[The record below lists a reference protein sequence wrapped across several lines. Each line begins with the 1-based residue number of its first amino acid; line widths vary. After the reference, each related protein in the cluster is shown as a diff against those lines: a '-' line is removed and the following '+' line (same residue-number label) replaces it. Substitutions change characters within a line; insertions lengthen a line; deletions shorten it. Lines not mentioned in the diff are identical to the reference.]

1 MMSTASPETES
12 SEALSEKIS
21 RLSSE
26 WSPGTSVSHF
36 FVEKLWPQIQPEYEE
51 MLVAVSEYL
60 RKQISMDRNISGVT
74 AFIEGRVKGSD
85 SIYKSIQRRKETRII
100 ANPEH
105 VLHEVH
111 DLIGLRIIVDTRG
124 NILKMDDFI
133 EQHFRKV
140 QSKDVVI
147 FSPYR
152 QNLQDPQKPTE
163 FGAYETHNHYI
174 HLPESCELTRFH
186 KVMLEIQVTT
196 IGEALFNIFDHELTY
211 KGYAGPLQGQDPAW
225 LDTLHGAAKQLGIA
239 MSHLTG
245 GQTGGSKA
253 SRAHTLLKQF
263 TGTVKEARSS
273 HPRQLT
279 LEDTDQSL
287 RRLLCSLADE
297 LNSLIPNS
305 QGATDK
311 QREKLVQSFKFPQ
324 MNDRRNK
331 VVDSYSDTFYWI
343 FKRDDQINAAVE
355 TAHAQM
361 CYHWYSVD
369 NCPSRGRHP
378 RHCDSFSD
386 WMQSESKLY
395 WLSGKPGSGKSTLVN
410 FILQDSRTQ
419 EFLDRW
425 KPGAITISHFFW
437 KASSSSMQKNMK
449 GMFCSLLHQLAF
461 QNEYVQ
467 HLVMS
472 RIPNWSNK
480 DDYSDWCEKDLSSLL
495 DEILTSIP
503 APVFLM
509 IDGLDEILTDETL
522 DLLSAVARFREL
534 RNVKV
539 CVSSRPEPLF
549 QREFDTEKQL
559 RLQDLTR
566 GDMQNFAS
574 SIITKDWYT
583 ARGYDQKG
591 VDELKDLLASN
602 AEGVFLWLRLAGE
615 NLKRGYRKGDTL
627 KDLRN
632 RLETLP
638 RELNDLYT
646 EMWRRLNED
655 TQSNR
660 ESGASYIN
668 ILLHIG
674 SDSDFFLMNSLAF
687 LMTSTNHEIQRKY
700 VGHLDEAVNWVQFVS
715 LCEETRRLVEN
726 RCAGL
731 FQVTTTTANPHERL
745 SVDLPQQHP
754 AIGDI
759 LLLDVS
765 IVHRSAYD
773 FLNESVEGL
782 KIRSLDHSSAD
793 DRNYKLLQGYLVLA
807 TILGKHLTRR
817 FWFDQA
823 VWYLGCYDEISEKL
837 LQTFVELVQPLLTAG
852 LLEEDDVDFCD
863 LSTPLQRHIITYLAK
878 QPKQRASRILREC
891 LIPGQNTHIFNSNQD
906 CGILDITNDQEVD
919 VWARGAVGGNPR
931 HFLPFTQI
939 DIWPAHN
946 YLDTITYLS
955 AGALILF
962 QELNHSEYESRLRL
976 VEFNARLHEYP
987 HVYDRLF
994 WSDCNEFIPFTIGYW
1009 NWNKDR
1015 EEGDWSFSIYPFV
1028 KMGVVNVGDDC
1039 IFVTLK
1045 CNLAFLAKMLSDSES
1060 SKEFAASL
1068 MLVTYNWTYAQGRN
1082 RISSI
1087 LPASEQVS
1095 TEIMDEKW
1103 SCFQSM
1109 NDGGIALE
1117 KTLKMVREYFCSEN
1131 SENSDFKPL
1140 EEPVGHFLAREDCGY
1155 KFVKD
1160 IDPEELEPDLMING
1174 F

>member
-12 SEALSEKIS
+12 SEALSEKTS

-124 NILKMDDFI
+124 NILKMDEFI

-140 QSKDVVI
+140 QLKDVVI

-152 QNLQDPQKPTE
+152 QNLQNPQKPTE
-163 FGAYETHNHYI
+163 FGAYETHNHHI

-211 KGYAGPLQGQDPAW
+211 KGYAGPLQGQDLAW

-386 WMQSESKLY
+386 WIQSESNLY

-480 DDYSDWCEKDLSSLL
+480 DDYSDWREKDLSSLL
-495 DEILTSIP
+495 DEIFTSIP
-503 APVFLM
+503 APVFLV

-522 DLLSAVARFREL
+522 DLLSAVSRFREL

-549 QREFDTEKQL
+549 QREFDTEKQP

-668 ILLHIG
+668 ILLDKRPINSSSL
-674 SDSDFFLMNSLAF
+674 SDSLA
-687 LMTSTNHEIQRKY
+687 LVMTSTNHEIQRKY
-700 VGHLDEAVNWVQFVS
+700 LGHLDKAVNWVQFVS

-754 AIGDI
+754 AIEDI

-773 FLNESVEGL
+773 FLIESVEGL
-782 KIRSLDHSSAD
+782 KIRSLDPSSAD
-793 DRNYKLLQGYLVLA
+793 DRNSQLLWGYLVLA
-807 TILGKHLTRR
+807 TILGKHLFKE
-817 FWFDQA
+817 FWF
-823 VWYLGCYDEISEKL
+823 VETISYLGCYDEVSEKL
-837 LQTFVELVQPLLTAG
+837 LQTFVGLVQPLLTAG
-852 LLEEDDVDFCD
+852 LLKNDNWNSPDC
-863 LSTPLQRHIITYLAK
+863 SIPLQRHIITHMVMYSRSTKKELALLRK
-878 QPKQRASRILREC
+878 LLRQAKKPKQRASRILREC
-891 LIPGQNTHIFNSNQD
+891 LIPGDEKVFASNQLY
-906 CGILDITNDQEVD
+906 GILDITYGQEVD
-919 VWARGAVGGNPR
+919 VWAQGAVGGNPR
-931 HFLPFTQI
+931 HFLPLTHI
-939 DIWPAHN
+939 DLWPAHK
-946 YLDTITYLS
+946 YLDTIPYLS

-962 QELNHSEYESRLRL
+962 SKLRQPGAESEDNL
-976 VEFNARLHEYP
+976 VEFNARLHLYP

-994 WSDCNEFIPFTIGYW
+994 WSDCNEFIPFTVEYQHENEYG
-1009 NWNKDR
+1009 
-1015 EEGDWSFSIYPFV
+1015 GSVWSFSIYPFV
-1028 KMGVVNVGDDC
+1028 TMGVGIGYEDIGVRHDC

-1060 SKEFAASL
+1060 SREFAASL
-1068 MLVTYNWTYAQGRN
+1068 GGNAFAVSPVAGLMLLTYNRTYAPDGDLL
-1082 RISSI
+1082 SSQ
-1087 LPASEQVS
+1087 ASS
-1095 TEIMDEKW
+1095 TIH
-1103 SCFQSM
+1103 
-1109 NDGGIALE
+1109 G
-1117 KTLKMVREYFCSEN
+1117 
-1131 SENSDFKPL
+1131 SDPPL
-1140 EEPVGHFLAREDCGY
+1140 LA
-1155 KFVKD
+1155 
-1160 IDPEELEPDLMING
+1160 IHTQTHQ
-1174 F
+1174 